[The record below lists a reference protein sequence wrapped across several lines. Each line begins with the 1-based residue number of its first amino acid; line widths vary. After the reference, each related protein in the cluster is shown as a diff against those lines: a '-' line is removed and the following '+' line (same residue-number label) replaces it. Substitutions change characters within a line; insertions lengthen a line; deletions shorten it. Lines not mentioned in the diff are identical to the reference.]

1 MEKLGSSSSE
11 GIAAV
16 PDPEVAAV
24 PKRRKFTARYKL
36 EILKQVEA
44 AKEEAGAVGSI
55 LRREGLYSSHLTEWR
70 KERDRGALAA
80 LERKR
85 GRKPTRNP
93 LSDEN
98 EKLRREVAQLKRR
111 LEQAETIIDVQK
123 NHPRVGSYLWGEKLP
138 VVRAG

>member
-1 MEKLGSSSSE
+1 MEKSSSALSG
-11 GIAAV
+11 GIPAV
-16 PDPEVAAV
+16 PDPEVVAM
-24 PKRRKFTARYKL
+24 PRRRKFTGRYKL
-36 EILKQVEA
+36 EILKQVDA
-44 AKEEAGAVGSI
+44 AKDEAGAVGSI

-80 LERKR
+80 LEKKR
-85 GRKPTRNP
+85 GRKPTRSP

-123 NHPRVGSYLWGEKLP
+123 KISGMLGIPLKGSSTGG
-138 VVRAG
+138 RDS

>member
-1 MEKLGSSSSE
+1 M
-11 GIAAV
+11 
-16 PDPEVAAV
+16 PDPEVAAM
-24 PKRRKFTARYKL
+24 PKRRKFTGRYKL
-36 EILKQVEA
+36 EVLKQVDA
-44 AKEEAGAVGSI
+44 AKDEAGAVGSI

-80 LERKR
+80 LEKKR
-85 GRKPTRNP
+85 GRKPTRSP

-123 NHPRVGSYLWGEKLP
+123 KISGMLGIPLKASSTGGRDS
-138 VVRAG
+138 